1 MERIGT
7 KQRLSLIQKLNIFC
21 ALCASLFLIY
31 ISIFP
36 LIRVFTYEFSKL
48 ALIKNSII
56 LFIGIG
62 AGLGAFSLVKQALL
76 FESMIDT
83 AFEEGLYQRL
93 KPLLREIANVQVRLE
108 EATRRMNVIDISI
121 DDLKERIDAF
131 GGRGMVGSVA
141 SPRLRDVTYS
151 SDPILFLIKIVV
163 LINITFAA
171 FVFMVQYPRGFVPYV
186 VTAMFFIWWIGITTE
201 YNLWHNVGVW
211 VWGCVPI
218 LVIPTITILMDILLP
233 SEIMFGSLYV
243 VLGIYAYAYY
253 AWSVYML
260 KGKLPPTLHNLLRE
274 VGRRKTER
282 L

>member
-1 MERIGT
+1 MTMQE
-7 KQRLSLIQKLNIFC
+7 KRLSLLQKLNIAC

-48 ALIKNSII
+48 ELIKNSII

-83 AFEEGLYQRL
+83 AFEEGVYRRL
-93 KPLLREIANVQVRLE
+93 KPLLKEIASVQARLE
-108 EATRRMNVIDISI
+108 EATKKMNTIDVSI
-121 DDLKERIDAF
+121 DDLKERVGAF
-131 GGRGMVGSVA
+131 GGRGAVSKGTS
-141 SPRLRDVTYS
+141 SRLGGGTYP

-171 FVFMVQYPRGFVPYV
+171 FLFMVQYPRGFVPYV

-211 VWGCVPI
+211 VWGSVPI
-218 LVIPTITILMDILLP
+218 LIIPTVTILMDILLP
-233 SEIMFGSLYV
+233 SEIMFSSLYI
-243 VLGIYAYAYY
+243 VLGIYAYIYY
-253 AWSVYML
+253 AWSIYML

-274 VGRRKTER
+274 VSTFRKTER

>member
-151 SDPILFLIKIVV
+151 SDPILFLIKI
-163 LINITFAA
+163 LH
-171 FVFMVQYPRGFVPYV
+171 MVDRY
-186 VTAMFFIWWIGITTE
+186 
-201 YNLWHNVGVW
+201 YNRIQPV
-211 VWGCVPI
+211 
-218 LVIPTITILMDILLP
+218 
-233 SEIMFGSLYV
+233 
-243 VLGIYAYAYY
+243 A
-253 AWSVYML
+253 
-260 KGKLPPTLHNLLRE
+260 
-274 VGRRKTER
+274 
-282 L
+282 